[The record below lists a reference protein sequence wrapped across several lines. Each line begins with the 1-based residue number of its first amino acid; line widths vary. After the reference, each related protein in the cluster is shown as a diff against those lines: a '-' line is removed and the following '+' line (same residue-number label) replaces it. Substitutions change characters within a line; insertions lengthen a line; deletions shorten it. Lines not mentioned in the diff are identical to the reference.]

1 MAPNNRVMVL
11 EMNEDNLSITKL
23 CEIEEY
29 YPCTKIQWIPLNQE
43 YQDDVFATS
52 SDILRIYRPCIE
64 NGDKLEKLVEL
75 KNNSEYS
82 GPLTSFNWNPDNLH
96 QIATSS
102 IDNTVTVWDI
112 NSQTVVT

>member
-1 MAPNNRVMVL
+1 
-11 EMNEDNLSITKL
+11 
-23 CEIEEY
+23 
-29 YPCTKIQWIPLNQE
+29 
-43 YQDDVFATS
+43 VFATS